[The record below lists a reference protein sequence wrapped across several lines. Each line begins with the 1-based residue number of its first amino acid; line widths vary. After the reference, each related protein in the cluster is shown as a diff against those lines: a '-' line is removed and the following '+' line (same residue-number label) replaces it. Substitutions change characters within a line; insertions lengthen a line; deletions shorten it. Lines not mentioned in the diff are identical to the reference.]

1 MPMNRLIDGRPGLL
15 VSKDCARIRKS
26 LSGGYHF
33 KRVAMGGGQERF
45 RDMPSKNEH
54 SHVGDAYG
62 YLMLGGG
69 EHRALTRN
77 PNGKPLFK
85 QLRAST
91 DFDIF
96 A

>member
-1 MPMNRLIDGRPGLL
+1 MAIG
-15 VSKDCARIRKS
+15 A
-26 LSGGYHF
+26 
-33 KRVAMGGGQERF
+33 GQERF
-45 RDMPSKNEH
+45 RDVPSKNDH

-69 EHRALTRN
+69 EHRRLTRN

-85 QLRAST
+85 QMEAKT
-91 DFDIF
+91 DFNVF